1 MVKHSAKQNTGFRW
15 LKDASFSQAPTYVH
29 AVASQ
34 YASAQLELSRSLCVF
49 VCRAGGV
56 DARIENVRGFTL
68 MLVELYRNKSFCL
81 KCF

>member
-15 LKDASFSQAPTYVH
+15 LKDASFSQAPYVH
-29 AVASQ
+29 NVSSL

-68 MLVELYRNKSFCL
+68 MLVSVYDFKIAAL
-81 KCF
+81 